1 MNILAVLFFCKTYSF
16 LYSSMTSSGSFLFL
30 ACLQALLSLD
40 LSLILLK
47 SSSSTQVAAFMIY
60 FFFLPGFFLSLL
72 LIVCSTDDLIL
83 PIQFLKEDF
92 LPILVLKSSAHNLI
106 LYCSLLIQVISL
118 TGFFC
123 GLGVLSPPMLNQAL
137 TKLPS

>member
-30 ACLQALLSLD
+30 AYFQALLSLD

-47 SSSSTQVAAFMIY
+47 SSESTHVAAFMIY

-72 LIVCSTDDLIL
+72 LMVCSTEDLIL
-83 PIQFLKEDF
+83 C
-92 LPILVLKSSAHNLI
+92 VCCVCVCALI
-106 LYCSLLIQVISL
+106 YVCCV
-118 TGFFC
+118 C
-123 GLGVLSPPMLNQAL
+123 VCVVCWV
-137 TKLPS
+137 